1 MVILPKTADLHDKVV
16 ATIQTARLLPD
27 LWDSVDLDVGPDL
40 RAIRNLMAELAAGEV
55 FAAEQEAPLV
65 SLATHI
71 LAHFGR
77 HLPGYVE
84 IARRGSTDDYPLD
97 DPDLDAMRVFW
108 SRLHDCRRLRQ
119 LVLDEIRA
127 EQIIGR
133 LRRAMR

>member
-16 ATIQTARLLPD
+16 ATIQAARLLPEF
-27 LWDSVDLDVGPDL
+27 WDSVDLDVGADL

-55 FAAEQEAPLV
+55 FNAEQEAPLIN
-65 SLATHI
+65 LATHV

-77 HLPGYVE
+77 HLPAYVE

-97 DPDLDAMRVFW
+97 DPDLNTMRVFW
-108 SRLHDCRRLRQ
+108 SRLNDYRKLRQ

-127 EQIIGR
+127 EQLIGR
-133 LRRAMR
+133 LRRTMR